1 MPNTERKFATRHKF
15 GKKRKR
21 SVYNF
26 QKCPAVAEESAGPD
40 ALPAPSCAEAI
51 ADEVGLTAPPAS
63 GNASESGRIRR
74 DTVMLQPEDVLQRE
88 VFARE
93 QLKALSSTP
102 ATERKSNLVTSA
114 DDAPPGRTDESSF
127 VIASLDCVNVL
138 LSAVKCR
145 VCGDSV
151 TFTTG
156 ERSYGLSIKMVIAC
170 ATCGDIASEWSSP
183 RVKSDKKVNP
193 FVVNVLAARAM
204 QTTGNRQTA
213 LNDVF
218 ATMNI
223 SHRGLHTKTWQGYV
237 KEKLA
242 PAATRAA
249 DNVMATSA
257 RSVRKLYDDLQLG
270 NPGNISVTYD
280 GSWMPF

>member
-1 MPNTERKFATRHKF
+1 M
-15 GKKRKR
+15 
-21 SVYNF
+21 YNF
-26 QKCPAVAEESAGPD
+26 QKCPAVAEESVGPD

-63 GNASESGRIRR
+63 ENVSESGRIRR
-74 DTVMLQPEDVLQRE
+74 DTVMLQPEDVLHRE
-88 VFARE
+88 VYARE

-102 ATERKSNLVTSA
+102 ATQRKSNLVTGA
-114 DDAPPGRTDESSF
+114 DDAPPGPTDESSF

-156 ERSYGLSIKMVIAC
+156 ERAYGLSIKMVIAC
-170 ATCGDIASEWSSP
+170 ATCGDIASVWSSP
-183 RVKSDKKVNP
+183 RVKSDKVNP
-193 FVVNVLAARAM
+193 FVVNVLTARAM
-204 QTTGNRQTA
+204 QTTGNLQTA

-223 SHRGLHTKTWQGYV
+223 SHRRLHTKTWQGYV

-249 DNVMATSA
+249 KKYIYFAPNH
-257 RSVRKLYDDLQLG
+257 
-270 NPGNISVTYD
+270 I
-280 GSWMPF
+280 

>member
-1 MPNTERKFATRHKF
+1 
-15 GKKRKR
+15 
-21 SVYNF
+21 
-26 QKCPAVAEESAGPD
+26 
-40 ALPAPSCAEAI
+40 
-51 ADEVGLTAPPAS
+51 
-63 GNASESGRIRR
+63 
-74 DTVMLQPEDVLQRE
+74 MLQHEDVLQRD

-93 QLKALSSTP
+93 QLKALSLTP

-114 DDAPPGRTDESSF
+114 DDAPPGPPEESSF

-151 TFTTG
+151 TFKTG
-156 ERSYGLSIKMVIAC
+156 ERAYGLSIKMVIAC

-183 RVKSDKKVNP
+183 RVKRDKVNP

-213 LNDVF
+213 SNDVF
-218 ATMNI
+218 ATMNT
-223 SHRGLHTKTWQGYV
+223 SQRGLHIKTWQGYV

-257 RSVRKLYDDLQLG
+257 RSVRKLFDDLQLR

-280 GSWMPF
+280 ELCMTRGHSSHIGVGVVIELLPGLDCRRQSASARKHKSADSMQRAFKKRHSGASSQTDYVPGGYSPDTSVNKLQFCCRSH